1 MLTLRS
7 SMKVIAP
14 RTGTGFRLNKG
25 SKLRVTDIE
34 GEQVSDF
41 FCVLASDPSEYLSS
55 GRTIDYLSR
64 INFKE
69 GDLLYSSKSRPLIKI
84 LKNTVPTHDFLL
96 TPCSADTFRIIY
108 GDKEPHH
115 GCEGNLRKAFAEL
128 DVNMDAFPPT
138 FNCFMNVP
146 IAADGTIKVLPPAS
160 RAGDHIEFE
169 ALEDLL
175 VGLTACSALQ
185 SNNYRFK
192 PIGFEIFKE

>member
-1 MLTLRS
+1 MQ
-7 SMKVIAP
+7 IIPP
-14 RTGTGFRLNKG
+14 RTGTGFSLKKNHRL
-25 SKLRVTDIE
+25 RITDIE

-41 FCVLASDPSEYLSS
+41 FCVLASDPVEYLSS

-69 GDLLYSSKSRPLIKI
+69 GDILYSSKSRPMVKI
-84 LKNTVPTHDFLL
+84 VKNTVETHDFLL

-108 GDKEPHH
+108 GDKEPHR
-115 GCEGNLRKAFAEL
+115 GCEGNLREAFRTL
-128 DVNMDAFPPT
+128 DVNIPAFPPT

-146 IAADGTIKVLPPAS
+146 IAQDGTLKVLPPS
-160 RAGDHIEFE
+160 SKAGDYIEFE

-185 SNNYRFK
+185 SNNFKFK
-192 PIGFEIFKE
+192 PIGFEIFKAEGSQT

>member
-1 MLTLRS
+1 MQ
-7 SMKVIAP
+7 IIPP
-14 RTGTGFRLNKG
+14 RTGTGFLLTKG

-41 FCVLASDPSEYLSS
+41 FCVVAKDHKEYLSS

-69 GDLLYSSKSRPLIKI
+69 GDILYSSRSLPMVKI
-84 LKNTVPTHDFLL
+84 VKNTVATHDFLL

-108 GDKEPHH
+108 GDKNPHR
-115 GCEGNLRKAFAEL
+115 GCEGNLREAFRNL
-128 DVNMDAFPPT
+128 DVDIDAFPAT

-146 IAADGTIKVLPPAS
+146 ISPDGIVKVLPPS
-160 RAGDHIEFE
+160 SKAGDFIEFE

-192 PIGFEIFKE
+192 PIGFDIIRS

>member
-1 MLTLRS
+1 MN
-7 SMKVIAP
+7 IIPP
-14 RTGTGFRLNKG
+14 RTGTGFLLKKG

-41 FCVLASDPSEYLSS
+41 FCVMANDHREYLSS

-64 INFKE
+64 IKFQE
-69 GDLLYSSKSRPLIKI
+69 GDLLYSSRSQPMVKI
-84 LKNTVPTHDFLL
+84 VKNTVATHDFLL

-108 GDKEPHH
+108 GDKDPHR
-115 GCEGNLRKAFAEL
+115 GCEGNLKEAFRKL
-128 DVNMDAFPPT
+128 DVDIDSFPPT

-146 IAADGTIKVLPPAS
+146 ISPDGMVKVLPPS
-160 RAGDHIEFE
+160 SKAGDYIEFE

-185 SNNYRFK
+185 SNNFKFK
-192 PIGFEIFKE
+192 PVGFEIFTE